1 MVCVSPFDRSLPTQY
16 IFLAYLRCVMLTYGE
31 HPTVGAATDGNIR
44 VNSNLNFRGNTRK
57 MERQLHRGD
66 KVSEE
71 EEKVKDFSGPVITVF
86 T

>member
-44 VNSNLNFRGNTRK
+44 VYNRLCDKATR
-57 MERQLHRGD
+57 
-66 KVSEE
+66 
-71 EEKVKDFSGPVITVF
+71 T
-86 T
+86 